1 MLKMWVI
8 FIAMMLANTHG
19 ALHNT
24 SIHKSY
30 HHHMK
35 SMKSH
40 GHKSFET
47 AVRTYDKD
55 LFHAALNYIDT
66 HKVEIKGFYH
76 VSTNVGHWNEV
87 LEEHLMVMDGKR
99 FATNLFSS
107 KSSLE
112 QANNKQKNIIGAK
125 LTTGWSSVL
134 EIVNSIEINF
144 DSASDPSI
152 PTVDEKG
159 QPLESLAYQNM
170 TTMLANI
177 HLRGGNEKLKVKP
190 YHSSEIKL
198 HTTTSTTTAATSTAT
213 TNTAVEEL
221 QELRNI
227 LGELSSLQSLH
238 QYCQSEVKQN
248 RQAFVF
254 MMHNQETNCSA
265 HIDKHSTTEVSC
277 FSNVTSIILLVMLL
291 YVYSTSTIVYTVV
304 LFLSHLSVLT
314 IYMIY

>member
-8 FIAMMLANTHG
+8 FIAMMLANTYG

-125 LTTGWSSVL
+125 LTTGWPSVL

-190 YHSSEIKL
+190 YHTSEIKL
-198 HTTTSTTTAATSTAT
+198 HTTTSTTAATTAM
-213 TNTAVEEL
+213 EEL

-265 HIDKHSTTEVSC
+265 HIDKHSTTGVSC
-277 FSNVTSIILLVMLL
+277 YSNVTSILLLVMLL
-291 YVYSTSTIVYTVV
+291 YLYTTV
-304 LFLSHLSVLT
+304 LPLYYILLFFFSLISLQ
-314 IYMIY
+314 

>member
-8 FIAMMLANTHG
+8 FIAMMLANTYG

-190 YHSSEIKL
+190 YHTSEIKL
-198 HTTTSTTTAATSTAT
+198 HTTTSTTAATTAM
-213 TNTAVEEL
+213 EEL

-265 HIDKHSTTEVSC
+265 HIDKHSTTGVSC
-277 FSNVTSIILLVMLL
+277 YSNVTSILLLVMLL
-291 YVYSTSTIVYTVV
+291 YLYTTV
-304 LFLSHLSVLT
+304 LPLYYILLFFFSLISLQ
-314 IYMIY
+314 